1 MENIVEV
8 RHYVTRSGKD
18 AFDSWL
24 TRLADS
30 RTQAKIA
37 TRIDRVAAGNFGDC
51 KPVREGVYELRIDW
65 GTGYRVYYALLGRDR
80 VLLLCGA
87 DKRKQPSHIERAIK
101 YLRDYKERILIE

>member
-8 RHYVTRSGKD
+8 RHYLTPSGKD
-18 AFDSWL
+18 VFDIWL

-37 TRIDRVAAGNFGDC
+37 ARIDRLAAGNFGDC
-51 KPVREGVYELRIDW
+51 KPLREGVYELRIDW
-65 GTGYRVYYALLGRDR
+65 GPGYRVYYALLGRVC
-80 VLLLCGA
+80 VLLLCGG
-87 DKRKQPSHIERAIK
+87 DKRKQPSDIERAIR